1 VSAEIDL
8 FFVVF
13 NYTSLEIIGG
23 IFTVLAFI
31 FIIMSSIKL
40 FRSHHIPGAKLIFY
54 SIICT
59 IIGTVISLGY
69 MLVAEGEDS
78 YVFEAVISLVIGIA
92 FFIGS
97 YGFWNLSKFIANEN
111 AKKE

>member
-1 VSAEIDL
+1 MSAEIDL